1 MYIKFYGE
9 GLSMKPKESQVYF
22 LRDTRQ
28 LLPPEV
34 ISHFL

>member
-9 GLSMKPKESQVYF
+9 GLSMKPKDSKVYF

-28 LLPPEV
+28 PQR
-34 ISHFL
+34 

>member
-9 GLSMKPKESQVYF
+9 GLSAKPKDSQVYF
-22 LRDTRQ
+22 LRDRQ
-28 LLPPEV
+28 QLPPEV